1 MSEWKIK
8 KKIKEKMKSIQIKN
22 QMIKDRNGQH
32 HQNKKFKCNYEEIE
46 ILSLPD
52 DVIRLV
58 ATFINPKEI
67 IAVERINKLH
77 KKQYEIV
84 NRSTDDW
91 IKHLKQ
97 YPLLYSIKS
106 IEEYNNK
113 VKIKTLMLEEVDQF
127 ELNHVEIITC
137 DRTFDRNIV
146 IVDKD
151 KFMTLLYK
159 DDWVINMHTIPERFI
174 SRIIEYSKPT
184 PRYFGQSYVDM
195 RGYLYVVRYTNNF
208 DFISHYINKSYWPRE
223 GMKGCFRHVLIWE
236 NVFMHLMNI
245 KLNAI

>member
-1 MSEWKIK
+1 
-8 KKIKEKMKSIQIKN
+8 MKSIQIKN
-22 QMIKDRNGQH
+22 QMIKDRNVQH
-32 HQNKKFKCNYEEIE
+32 HQNKKFKCDD
-46 ILSLPD
+46 ILSNIFLIPD
-52 DVIRLV
+52 DIIALI
-58 ATFINPKEI
+58 ATFLNPKEI
-67 IAVERINKLH
+67 IAVERINKIH

-97 YPLLYSIKS
+97 YPFLYSIES

-113 VKIKTLMLEEVDQF
+113 VKIKKLMLEEVDQF
-127 ELNHVEIITC
+127 ELDVEIITC
-137 DRTFDRNIV
+137 DRTFDRDI
-146 IVDKD
+146 IIDKD

-195 RGYLYVVRYTNNF
+195 RGYLYLVRYTNNY
-208 DFISHYINKSYWPRE
+208 DCISHCINKSYWPRE

-236 NVFMHLMNI
+236 NFIDSMNI
-245 KLNAI
+245 KLNAIE